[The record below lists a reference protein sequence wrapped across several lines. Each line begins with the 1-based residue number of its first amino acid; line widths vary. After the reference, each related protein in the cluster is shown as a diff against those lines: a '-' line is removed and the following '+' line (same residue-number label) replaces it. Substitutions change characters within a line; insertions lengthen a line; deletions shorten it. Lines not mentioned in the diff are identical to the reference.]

1 MTLTQKALRGVSLS
15 LTGVGVFFAV
25 VALLQWAYAIAAWG
39 NPRPF
44 STAML
49 WSLGTVLV
57 FVAVGVIDWL
67 RNRGE

>member
-15 LTGVGVFFAV
+15 GTAVGLLFAII
-25 VALLQWAYAIAAWG
+25 ALLSWLQALMAWG

-57 FVAVGVIDWL
+57 FAAVGVIDWL

>member
-1 MTLTQKALRGVSLS
+1 MTLTHTALRGVSLS
-15 LTGVGVFFAV
+15 GTAVGLLFAII
-25 VALLQWAYAIAAWG
+25 ALLSWLQALMAWG

-57 FVAVGVIDWL
+57 FAAVGVIDWL
-67 RNRGE
+67 RNREG